1 MRVVSFIVGLA
12 LAAPAVAQEHPER
25 VVMQLND
32 FLRLYEQTK
41 DRPEKPEKAP
51 RHFAVPSARY
61 SGTVIF
67 EDDEPRSAV
76 FDAVFKV
83 DVLKEKGWVQVPLLP
98 ATVAV
103 DRATIGGSE
112 APVVIQNG
120 WYTLVTDR
128 KGSFD
133 VRVSF
138 AASVMSSQ
146 GQSSLSFQL
155 APSAGTTVQIA
166 VPSEEELDFTVANAR
181 VQETLEQRGQ
191 RVVSATLPATG
202 SLAVSWQRE
211 IPEEVVETQDSRIYA
226 EVFTLM
232 GLGDG
237 LLEATTTIHHTILF
251 EGVEQLQAQV
261 PEGMTLLDVQG
272 SGIRDWSVDD
282 EGLLTVELNYAA
294 EGAYPLT
301 LKMEQVVG
309 QGSVSATAPIAT
321 PVGVERSKGW
331 LGVEARGNLEISSGD
346 VQNATSIDVRALPG
360 AILGVTGQPVL
371 LGYKYLA
378 DNPVI
383 PLAVTEHDDIDVLVT
398 LLDQAQARTMWTRD
412 GRRIT
417 SVRYQVR
424 NNRKQFLRFEMP
436 EGAELWSASVGGKSV
451 QPAKAG
457 DGRVLIPLIRSVS
470 AGGALA
476 AYEVEMV
483 YVEEGSAPSASG
495 TGSFEAALPK
505 PDVPTSYVGWTVYA
519 PSDAKIPKKSF
530 DGSLRHVDQ
539 LSNVINAADVTYIEA
554 ATPQMQASAARQA
567 AGGALGQG
575 AAPVKVSLPLEGQPL
590 FFEKLLALDED
601 LVVSFDFKGIKD

>member
-1 MRVVSFIVGLA
+1 MRIIPFALA
-12 LAAPAVAQEHPER
+12 LALAVPASAQEHPER

-41 DRPEKPEKAP
+41 DRPEKPEQAP

-61 SGTVIF
+61 SGSVIF
-67 EDDEPRSAV
+67 ENDEPRSAV
-76 FDAVFKV
+76 FDSKFRV
-83 DVLKEKGWVQVPLLP
+83 DVLRDKGWVQVPLLP

-103 DRATIGGSE
+103 EKATIAGKE
-112 APVVIQNG
+112 APVVLQNG
-120 WYTLVTDR
+120 WYTLVTDQ

-133 VRVSF
+133 VDIRF

-155 APSAGTTVQIA
+155 APSAGTTVELA

-181 VQETLEQRGQ
+181 VQETTERRGQ
-191 RVVSATLPATG
+191 KVVTATLPATG

-211 IPEEVVETQDSRIYA
+211 IPEEVVETQDSRVYA
-226 EVFTLM
+226 EVFTLV

-237 LLEATTTIHHTILF
+237 LLEATSTIHHTILF
-251 EGVEQLQAQV
+251 EGVEQLQAQI
-261 PEGMTLLDVQG
+261 PDGMTLLDVQG
-272 SGIRDWSVDD
+272 TGIRDWSVD
-282 EGLLTVELNYAA
+282 EAGLLTVELNYAA

-309 QGSVSATAPIAT
+309 QGSVTATAPIAK

-346 VQNATSIDVRALPG
+346 VQKATPIDVRALPG

-378 DNPVI
+378 EDPTI
-383 PLAVTEHDDIDVLVT
+383 PLAVTEHDDVDVLVT

-436 EGAELWSASVGGKSV
+436 EGAELWSASVGGKAV

-470 AGGALA
+470 TGGALA
-476 AYEVEMV
+476 AYQVEVV
-483 YVEEGSAPSASG
+483 YVEDGAGPSSTG
-495 TGSFEAALPK
+495 TGSFEAVLPK
-505 PDVPTSYVGWTVYA
+505 ADVPTTYVGWTVYA
-519 PSDAKIPKKSF
+519 PFDAKIPKKSY
-530 DGSLRHVDQ
+530 DGSLRHVDY
-539 LSNVINAADVTYIEA
+539 LSNVVNAAEVTYIET
-554 ATPQMQASAARQA
+554 ATPNMQASAAQQT

-575 AAPVKVSLPLEGQPL
+575 AAPVQVSLPLEGQPI

-601 LVVSFDFKGIKD
+601 LSVSFDFKGLKD

>member
-166 VPSEEELDFTVANAR
+166 VPSEEELDFTVANAQLQSDKIVGGFR
-181 VQETLEQRGQ
+181 EVE
-191 RVVSATLPATG
+191 ATLPSTG
-202 SLAVSWQRE
+202 ALMVSWQRE
-211 IPEEVVETQDSRIYA
+211 VPEAAEQAAQVYA
-226 EVFTLM
+226 EVYTLV
-232 GLGDG
+232 GISDG
-237 LLEATTTIHHTILF
+237 LMRATTTVEHTILF
-251 EGVEQLQAQV
+251 SGKDRLEFDV
-261 PEGMTLLDVQG
+261 PTGMTLVDVRG
-272 SGIRDWSVDD
+272 NGLRDW
-282 EGLLTVELNYAA
+282 
-294 EGAYPLT
+294 
-301 LKMEQVVG
+301 
-309 QGSVSATAPIAT
+309 
-321 PVGVERSKGW
+321 
-331 LGVEARGNLEISSGD
+331 
-346 VQNATSIDVRALPG
+346 
-360 AILGVTGQPVL
+360 
-371 LGYKYLA
+371 
-378 DNPVI
+378 
-383 PLAVTEHDDIDVLVT
+383 
-398 LLDQAQARTMWTRD
+398 
-412 GRRIT
+412 
-417 SVRYQVR
+417 
-424 NNRKQFLRFEMP
+424 KQSE
-436 EGAELWSASVGGKSV
+436 
-451 QPAKAG
+451 
-457 DGRVLIPLIRSVS
+457 
-470 AGGALA
+470 
-476 AYEVEMV
+476 
-483 YVEEGSAPSASG
+483 SG
-495 TGSFEAALPK
+495 T
-505 PDVPTSYVGWTVYA
+505 T
-519 PSDAKIPKKSF
+519 
-530 DGSLRHVDQ
+530 
-539 LSNVINAADVTYIEA
+539 
-554 ATPQMQASAARQA
+554 
-567 AGGALGQG
+567 
-575 AAPVKVSLPLEGQPL
+575 
-590 FFEKLLALDED
+590 
-601 LVVSFDFKGIKD
+601 